1 VPVCRFGAI
10 LVREGSH
17 EIDTAGCEGCTACA
31 RICPTSAISMDR
43 QQAGEVCTG
52 LTEVGPIAYGQLHP
66 GHDLSG
72 KLVTEVRSR
81 AVALGAVHGADLL
94 LIDGPPGT
102 GCPAIAS
109 VTGTDLV
116 VAVTEPTK
124 SGVHDLGRLEELVRR
139 FGLPLVVV
147 LNKADLSASGSR
159 EVRALCAE
167 RNLALLAEIPF
178 DPTLATA
185 LQRMAEGTGVGGSV
199 HESRGTAVVRE
210 VWRQLSRCSAYRRR
224 DSRLTEPSG
233 EPASR
238 ETTPLTCGIY
248 MTERSVRMPG
258 QDRSSA
264 MRTVAVSR
272 HASASSAVL
281 RISSAAEG
289 TTPSRSRTSPRR
301 AGCPPLS
308 STTTTPTRSR
318 S

>member
-1 VPVCRFGAI
+1 VKTVTVASGKGGTGKTTLSALLARLASETIAVAIADADVEASNLPLALRVEHAGCDSFAGGMKARIDRALCTDCGACVPVCRFGAI

-31 RICPTSAISMDR
+31 RICPTSAINMER

-52 LTEVGPIAYGQLHP
+52 LTEVGPIAYGQLRP

-81 AVALGAVHGADLL
+81 AVALGAVHGSDLL

-178 DPTLATA
+178 DPMLASA
-185 LQRMAEGTGVGGSV
+185 LQRMAEGTGAGGPG
-199 HESRGTAVVRE
+199 HESRGMSVVRE
-210 VWRQLSRCSAYRRR
+210 VWRQLSKM
-224 DSRLTEPSG
+224 LG
-233 EPASR
+233 MAS
-238 ETTPLTCGIY
+238 
-248 MTERSVRMPG
+248 PG
-258 QDRSSA
+258 FP
-264 MRTVAVSR
+264 V
-272 HASASSAVL
+272 
-281 RISSAAEG
+281 I
-289 TTPSRSRTSPRR
+289 
-301 AGCPPLS
+301 
-308 STTTTPTRSR
+308 
-318 S
+318 

>member
-1 VPVCRFGAI
+1 MRTVTVASGKGGTGKTTLSALLAHLASQTIRVVIADADVEASNLPLALRVDHAGCDSFAGSMKAWIDPVLCTDCGACVPMCRYEAI

-17 EIDTAGCEGCTACA
+17 EIDAAGCEGCTACA
-31 RICPTSAISMDR
+31 RVCPVAAISMDR

-52 LTEVGPIAYGQLHP
+52 LTEVGPIAYGQLRP

-147 LNKADLSASGSR
+147 LNKADLSTSGSR
-159 EVRALCAE
+159 EVRTLCSE
-167 RNLALLAEIPF
+167 RNLTLLAEIPF
-178 DPTLATA
+178 DPALASV
-185 LQRMAEGTGVGGSV
+185 LQRMAEGSDADGSGYDSSGMRIVG
-199 HESRGTAVVRE
+199 E
-210 VWRQLSRCSAYRRR
+210 VWRQLSQM
-224 DSRLTEPSG
+224 LGMPSHG
-233 EPASR
+233 LP
-238 ETTPLTCGIY
+238 
-248 MTERSVRMPG
+248 
-258 QDRSSA
+258 
-264 MRTVAVSR
+264 VA
-272 HASASSAVL
+272 
-281 RISSAAEG
+281 
-289 TTPSRSRTSPRR
+289 
-301 AGCPPLS
+301 
-308 STTTTPTRSR
+308 
-318 S
+318 